1 MTRLRREYR
10 VAGVSDA
17 VAVVE
22 LCRQFQQ
29 ESWQKFC
36 DFDEHKMLGWVL
48 DRIKDDGSDVFTAW
62 SGKQLVG
69 GLIGMTFCYPYSNT
83 LVAGDYIWYVVPE
96 HRGGMVGV
104 RLMRMFENWAR
115 DVGAVNICTGA
126 TSGIKSKRGAALLE
140 KLGYSPVGTSMQKDL
155 V

>member
-10 VAGVSDA
+10 VGRVDDMRA
-17 VAVVE
+17 VTALIKE
-22 LCRQFQQ
+22 FHGQT
-29 ESWQKFC
+29 WQSIA
-36 DFDEHKMLGWVL
+36 DFDDVKMHGWLV
-48 DRIKDDGSDVFTAW
+48 DRVVDGGSEVFTSW
-62 SGKQLVG
+62 SGDDLVG
-69 GLIGMTFCYPYSNT
+69 CMIGLTFCYPYSNT

-104 RLMRMFENWAR
+104 RLIRMFENWAR

-126 TSGIKSKRGAALLE
+126 TSGINSKRGAAFLE
-140 KLGYSPVGTSMQKDL
+140 KLGYSPVGTSVQKDL